1 MAVVVHKRLL
11 DAKEAAAYLS
21 ISRSKLYDWLA
32 KGKIPSVS
40 IDTCRLF
47 DVEKLDQFVDQLND
61 GNKPHDSTSISL

>member
-1 MAVVVHKRLL
+1 MAVIVNKRLL

-47 DVEKLDQFVDQLND
+47 DVEKLDEFVDQLN
-61 GNKPHDSTSISL
+61 GNRKSQDSRSISL